1 MLLLAGACGDDD
13 GGGSDTTAVASGATT
28 APSPAVTTAVVTAA
42 PVTTSTTI
50 PSEYTVVAGDTLSG
64 IATKVG
70 VTVAEL
76 AQFNGITDPNMIQ
89 VGQVL
94 KIPKPGEVVVTTAP
108 PPTNPDGTPI
118 VTGPSVST
126 GPDPS
131 ATTGPPPTTVAPGGV
146 TSPPPTT
153 G

>member
-1 MLLLAGACGDDD
+1 VSAGGLTALLLLAGACGDDD
-13 GGGSDTTAVASGATT
+13 DGGTAGDTTAAAGTTTT
-28 APSPAVTTAVVTAA
+28 APSAAVTTTVVTAA
-42 PVTTSTTI
+42 PVTTTTTI
-50 PSEYTVVAGDTLSG
+50 PSEYTVVAGDTMSG
-64 IATKVG
+64 IAKKVG
-70 VTVAEL
+70 VTVEEL
-76 AQFNGITDPNMIQ
+76 AQFNGITDPNLIQ

-126 GPDPS
+126 GPD
-131 ATTGPPPTTVAPGGV
+131 ATTTTA
-146 TSPPPTT
+146 PPPTT